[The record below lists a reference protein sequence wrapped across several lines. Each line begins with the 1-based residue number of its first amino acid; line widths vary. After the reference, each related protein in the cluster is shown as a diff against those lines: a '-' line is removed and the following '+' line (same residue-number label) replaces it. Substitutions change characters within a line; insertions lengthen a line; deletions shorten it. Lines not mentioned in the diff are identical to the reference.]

1 MCWLNP
7 SRFCDPVFTAAGF
20 EMSASQQHAL
30 FSAIRLLLRPLVRIL
45 LRNGV
50 AHGAFVELSKK
61 VFVDVAFD
69 EFPPEGKKQTLSRV
83 SALTGLTRKDVARLH
98 ELQQTDDWS
107 SQARYNRAVRVISG
121 WMNDTRFLDAEGNP
135 AQLPVSGEPHSFDG
149 LVKQYSGDIPTRAM
163 LSTLVE
169 AGSVQEIE
177 GKVRLVRHAYITG
190 SDQAEKLNILGSDV
204 FELVST
210 IDHNL
215 TAEPEKLLFQRK
227 VSYDN
232 IDPAALAKLRK
243 ISARKAQTLLEQLD
257 RQYASHELQDSGD
270 GGKTISLGIYYYEQ
284 DSTEET

>member
-1 MCWLNP
+1 
-7 SRFCDPVFTAAGF
+7 
-20 EMSASQQHAL
+20 MSANQQHAL

-50 AHGAFVELSKK
+50 AHGAFAELTKK

-69 EFPPEGKKQTLSRV
+69 EFPPEGRKQTLSRV

-98 ELQQTDDWS
+98 ELQQTDDSS

-121 WMNDTRFLDAEGNP
+121 WMNDTRFLNAAGKP
-135 AQLPVSGEPHSFDG
+135 ADLPVGGGLPSFDG

-163 LSTLVE
+163 LSMLVD
-169 AGSVQEIE
+169 AGSVQEID
-177 GKVRLVRHAYITG
+177 GKVRLIRHAYVTG
-190 SDQAEKLNILGSDV
+190 SDQAEKLVILGSDV
-204 FELVST
+204 FELIST

-215 TAEPEKLLFQRK
+215 TADPAELLFQRK

-243 ISARKAQTLLEQLD
+243 MSARKAQALLEQLD
-257 RQYASHELQDSGD
+257 RQYAGHELEGSSDQ
-270 GGKTISLGIYYYEQ
+270 GKTISLGIYFYEQ
-284 DSTEET
+284 DSTEESST